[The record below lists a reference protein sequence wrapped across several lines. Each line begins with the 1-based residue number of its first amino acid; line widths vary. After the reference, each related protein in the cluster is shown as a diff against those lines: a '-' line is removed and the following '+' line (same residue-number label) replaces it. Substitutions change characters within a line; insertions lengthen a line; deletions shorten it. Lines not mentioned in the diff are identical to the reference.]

1 VTDSARLVT
10 LCEQELVLCGVKAGE
25 RLAVVSQGDERLD
38 YADAF
43 LAAAARLGA
52 SCFHLRLPAAVG
64 GLAGE
69 GGTWRV
75 GATPLAGNHAAVEA
89 LKGADIVIDLIFLL
103 FSREQLDIQAA
114 GARVLTCIEPVD
126 HLTAL
131 FPTREMRARV
141 ERAME
146 RLARARTLRFTNR
159 HGTDVAYRLGAY
171 PVLGQYGYTDEPG
184 RWDHWPSGGFVYT
197 GGADDGVD
205 GVVVIAPGDI
215 LLPFKRYASE
225 PIELTIRAG
234 TIRSIAGGGVD
245 GDLVRDYIEG
255 FGDPDGYAISHIGW
269 GLEERARWSALSTDP
284 RGIGMAARC
293 FAGNVLFSTGPNSE
307 LGGSNSTPCHIDVPM
322 RDCSLYL
329 DDEPIVLD
337 GRLVAGDRAAA

>member
-1 VTDSARLVT
+1 MNDNAMFVN
-10 LCEQELVLCGVKAGE
+10 LCEKELLLCGVKQGE
-25 RLAVVSQGDERLD
+25 QLAVVSQGTERLD

-52 SCFHLRLPAAVG
+52 SGFHVRLPNAVG

-69 GGTWRV
+69 GGAWRV
-75 GATPLAGNHAAVEA
+75 GATPLSGNPAAVEA

-103 FSREQLDIQAA
+103 FSREQLDIQAS
-114 GARVLTCIEPVD
+114 GTRVLTCIEPVD

-131 FPTREMRARV
+131 FPTRDMRARV

-146 RLARARTLRFTNR
+146 RLARARSLRFTTP
-159 HGTDVAYRLGAY
+159 HGTDVVYRLGAY
-171 PVLGQYGYTDEPG
+171 PVQGQYGYTDEPG

-205 GVVVIAPGDI
+205 GRVVIAPGDI
-215 LLPFKRYASE
+215 LLPFKRYVTE

-234 TIRSIAGGGVD
+234 RITEIAGGGVD
-245 GDLVRDYIEG
+245 GDLVRDYMEG
-255 FGDPDGYAISHIGW
+255 FDDPDGFAISHIGW
-269 GLEERARWSALSTDP
+269 GLEERARWFELSTDP

-307 LGGSNSTPCHIDVPM
+307 VGGSNFTPCHIDVPM
-322 RDCSLYL
+322 RGCSLYL
-329 DDEPIVLD
+329 DDEPVVVD
-337 GRLVAGDRAAA
+337 GRLVALERVTA